1 MATLQLGN
9 SIGFP
14 ARAGKNINGGDD
26 GMVAHNSANYIT
38 LAAKRA
44 RLTAIN
50 EAYYTAAF
58 LDKMTEND
66 INYALRLADAP
77 STI

>member
-9 SIGFP
+9 NLGWSAKG
-14 ARAGKNINGGDD
+14 GKNLNGGDD
-26 GMVAHNSANYIT
+26 GMAGHGSANYIT
-38 LAAKRA
+38 LAARRA

-50 EAYYTAAF
+50 GTYYTAAR
-58 LDKMTEND
+58 LDTLTDND

-77 STI
+77 TTI